1 MGKIYLVHALFVFE
15 TQKRKVKSTCFKNC
29 LCFKT
34 QKRKV
39 KSMCF
44 KNSDFN
50 KNQNPRLKSI
60 YFLHFKKCRNLSNS
74 SLNVHFFF
82 WNFMLLI
89 ERKTTK
95 MANQEFNFCSIFTSC
110 ILWNA
115 GTKNCITQEC
125 RKQGWSWRRKDSRK
139 VHWPERGIV
148 VVSSTVKCSTLEL

>member
-1 MGKIYLVHALFVFE
+1 MCFE

-50 KNQNPRLKSI
+50 QNQNPRLKSI

-89 ERKTTK
+89 ERKSTK
-95 MANQEFNFCSIFTSC
+95 MANQVFNFCSIFTSC

-115 GTKNCITQEC
+115 GTKNCIAQEC
-125 RKQGWSWRRKDSRK
+125 RKQGWSGRSLFRLFS
-139 VHWPERGIV
+139 EN
-148 VVSSTVKCSTLEL
+148 VKFIISMETNSVLLVFTKMMP

>member
-1 MGKIYLVHALFVFE
+1 MHCLCFE

-50 KNQNPRLKSI
+50 QNQNPRLKSI
-60 YFLHFKKCRNLSNS
+60 YFLHCWQCRDLSNS

-89 ERKTTK
+89 ERKSTK
-95 MANQEFNFCSIFTSC
+95 MSNQEFNFCSIFTSC
-110 ILWNA
+110 TVCSA
-115 GTKNCITQEC
+115 GTKNCIAQEC
-125 RKQGWSWRRKDSRK
+125 RKQGWSWRRLGYYLS
-139 VHWPERGIV
+139 
-148 VVSSTVKCSTLEL
+148 